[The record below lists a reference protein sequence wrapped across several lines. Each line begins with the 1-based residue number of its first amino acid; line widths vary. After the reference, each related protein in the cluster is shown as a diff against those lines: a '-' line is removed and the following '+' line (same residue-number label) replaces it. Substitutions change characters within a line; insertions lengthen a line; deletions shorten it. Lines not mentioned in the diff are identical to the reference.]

1 MCSVSTVLYAQLK
14 CTWHTE
20 SIKKPQHLAPNG
32 QAFNVAPLRMLN
44 FTSCASS
51 TILQIVGNY
60 DGSMKARV
68 AFTQNQREVLHL
80 QQPAREMC
88 SYSTRLNQTN
98 QQHVDTSTCKLA
110 PNRHQCS
117 SNKLCNRYERRSN
130 YEHVQ
135 CLLAQPVCSAGMY
148 CGFQVFAARFSY
160 PSRRG
165 PICKSDLDILN
176 GSPNWT
182 WSESRCWH
190 FFSYVLHIA
199 KYALR
204 LIN

>member
-1 MCSVSTVLYAQLK
+1 VSLNAILVRKKVPGMFLVVNYGKEKNCRRNVL
-14 CTWHTE
+14 
-20 SIKKPQHLAPNG
+20 SI
-32 QAFNVAPLRMLN
+32 
-44 FTSCASS
+44 
-51 TILQIVGNY
+51 IVVF
-60 DGSMKARV
+60 K
-68 AFTQNQREVLHL
+68 
-80 QQPAREMC
+80 
-88 SYSTRLNQTN
+88 
-98 QQHVDTSTCKLA
+98 
-110 PNRHQCS
+110 
-117 SNKLCNRYERRSN
+117 
-130 YEHVQ
+130 
-135 CLLAQPVCSAGMY
+135 
-148 CGFQVFAARFSY
+148 VFAARFSY

>member
-80 QQPAREMC
+80 QQPAQGNVFIQYAPE
-88 SYSTRLNQTN
+88 SDQSTACRYLNVQVGT
-98 QQHVDTSTCKLA
+98 K
-110 PNRHQCS
+110 S
-117 SNKLCNRYERRSN
+117 SP
-130 YEHVQ
+130 V
-135 CLLAQPVCSAGMY
+135 LL
-148 CGFQVFAARFSY
+148 
-160 PSRRG
+160 
-165 PICKSDLDILN
+165 
-176 GSPNWT
+176 
-182 WSESRCWH
+182 
-190 FFSYVLHIA
+190 
-199 KYALR
+199 
-204 LIN
+204 